1 MNGSK
6 FITFALK
13 VATVAVT
20 AVTAAVINEAIL
32 EVKRRSKEKV
42 VTEVQ

>member
-1 MNGSK
+1 MNTSK
-6 FITFALK
+6 FIRAALK
-13 VATVAVT
+13 VATV

-32 EVKRRSKEKV
+32 EFKRRSKEKV

>member
-1 MNGSK
+1 MNSSK
-6 FITFALK
+6 FIRFALK
-13 VATVAVT
+13 VATVAV
-20 AVTAAVINEAIL
+20 VSAAINETIL

>member
-6 FITFALK
+6 FISFARK

-20 AVTAAVINEAIL
+20 AAVINEVIL
-32 EVKRRSKEKV
+32 EIKRRNEEKV

>member
-1 MNGSK
+1 MNTSK
-6 FITFALK
+6 FIRFAR
-13 VATVAVT
+13 
-20 AVTAAVINEAIL
+20 TAAAVALTAAAINQIAL

>member
-13 VATVAVT
+13 VATV

>member
-1 MNGSK
+1 MKSSK
-6 FITFALK
+6 FVAFALK
-13 VATVAVT
+13 VATVAV
-20 AVTAAVINEAIL
+20 AAAAINEIVL